1 MIEISLGPGV
11 LILDVQ
17 GWSKLWTLKSRL
29 EIPLENIRGVRVD
42 PEIARGWWK
51 GIRAPGTHIP
61 GVIVAGTFYHD
72 GKRVFWDVRDAESTI
87 VIELIDESYD
97 QLIVEV
103 ADPLAAVTKI
113 ESVVPRREPAGG
125 S

>member
-1 MIEISLGPGV
+1 MIEISLGSGV

-29 EIPLENIRGVRVD
+29 EIPLENIRGVRID

-51 GIRAPGTHIP
+51 GIRAPGTHVP
-61 GVIVAGTFYHD
+61 GLIVAGTFYHD
-72 GKRVFWDVRDAESTI
+72 GKRVFWDVRDAERTI
-87 VIELIDESYD
+87 VIELLDESYD

-103 ADPLAAVTKI
+103 ADPLAAVSKI
-113 ESVVPRREPAGG
+113 ESAVPRREPTGD